1 MMTVGNFVDTR
12 EADTWGK
19 RIRILDNKTHDEVGK
34 WYDNAVINKR
44 VKSIKASKKYLFI
57 FI

>member
-1 MMTVGNFVDTR
+1 MTVGDFIETR

-19 RIRILDNKTHDEVGK
+19 KIRVLSNRTHDELGK
-34 WYDNAVINKR
+34 WYEAKIINQK
-44 VKSIKASKKYLFI
+44 VKTVKASKKYLFI

>member
-1 MMTVGNFVDTR
+1 MVVGDFVETR

-19 RIRILDNKTHDEVGK
+19 KIRVLDSRTHDELGK
-34 WYDNAVINKR
+34 WYDNKVINKR
-44 VKSIKASKKYLFI
+44 VKSFKASKKYLFI